1 MARIAKGRMP
11 DIQARGFSRFSLKS
25 AENGINNFPRR
36 RKVTAHVVISIPS
49 GQTDRCFLR
58 IESVPR
64 RLSYIWGNIVPGQQD
79 SEKQAKTSKKIH
91 FSKVFLVQYLH
102 FSKVKMHHFLHF
114 SKASITKSLII
125 CKKVFFVCIV
135 CAKKKEKRETKAPP
149 HPLKERA
156 EKKRKRKE
164 KEVHS

>member
-1 MARIAKGRMP
+1 MLAYKEKYVARIAKGRMP
-11 DIQARGFSRFSLKS
+11 HIQARGFSRFSLKS

-125 CKKVFFVCIV
+125 CKKVFLF
-135 CAKKKEKRETKAPP
+135 ALFAQKRKKREKGRLPRTP
-149 HPLKERA
+149 
-156 EKKRKRKE
+156 
-164 KEVHS
+164 